1 MDNNSSELVK
11 ILKTAI
17 EVESNGLIT
26 YLEFARKTRDVSGK
40 DMFVRLSMD
49 EHEHRMILEN
59 VLHKL
64 LDGEA
69 LGIIKIPVSEI
80 EKVAPKIREKQ
91 YKTRGEG
98 GLAETEALEI
108 ALDLEKKAAE
118 FFSEKSKEVGNP
130 EAKAM
135 FLRLAEWENVHY
147 DILQAELD
155 SINKTGFWFDI
166 PEFRLDGKF

>member
-1 MDNNSSELVK
+1 MDNSSNELVA

-26 YLEFARKTRDVSGK
+26 YLEFARRTRDVSGK

-49 EHEHRMILEN
+49 EHEHRRILEN

-64 LDGEA
+64 LDGQTLE
-69 LGIIKIPVSEI
+69 GIRIPVSEI
-80 EKVAPKIREKQ
+80 ERIAPKIKEKQ

-98 GLAETEALEI
+98 GLAETDDLEI
-108 ALDLEKKAAE
+108 ALDLEKKAAA
-118 FFSEKSKEVGNP
+118 FFRDKADEVQNP

-135 FLRLAEWENVHY
+135 FTRLAEWEDVHY
-147 DILQAELD
+147 DIIQAEID

-166 PEFRLDGKF
+166 PEFRMDGKF